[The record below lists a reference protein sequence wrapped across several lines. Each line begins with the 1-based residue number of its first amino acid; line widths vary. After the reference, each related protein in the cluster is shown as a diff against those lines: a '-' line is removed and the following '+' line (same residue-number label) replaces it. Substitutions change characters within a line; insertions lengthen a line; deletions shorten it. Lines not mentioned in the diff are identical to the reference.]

1 MHELSIAIQITEII
15 EEEAKNAGADAV
27 LQVQL
32 EIGELSGVEMDALEM
47 AMQEAVRGT
56 IASEAELIYHRI
68 AAKAVCESCCNEF
81 DPIDVFKICPY
92 CNSLHTNLLKGK
104 ELKIRSIEVVTK

>member
-15 EEEAKNAGADAV
+15 EEEAKNAGAASV

-32 EIGELSGVEMDALEM
+32 EIGELSGVEMEALEM

-56 IASEAELIYHRI
+56 IISTAELVYHLISAR
-68 AAKAVCESCCNEF
+68 AVCESCCNEF
-81 DPIDVFKICPY
+81 DPIDVFKICPF
-92 CNSLHTNLLKGK
+92 CNSLHTSLLKGK
-104 ELKIRSIEVVTK
+104 ELKIRSIEVVTN